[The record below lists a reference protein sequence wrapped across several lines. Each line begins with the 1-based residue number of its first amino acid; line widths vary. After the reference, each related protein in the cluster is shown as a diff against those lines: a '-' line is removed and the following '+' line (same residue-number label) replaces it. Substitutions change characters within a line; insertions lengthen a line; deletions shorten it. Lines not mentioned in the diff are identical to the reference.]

1 MSGDGPCRGKTAHT
15 YVGREQS
22 MNAAQAKIVAAVL
35 KSAAK
40 TAHKRAKALAAAER
54 LERDLNSKLNVVA
67 EYNGKTADRVFN
79 TVDVWAAN

>member
-1 MSGDGPCRGKTAHT
+1 
-15 YVGREQS
+15 
-22 MNAAQAKIVAAVL
+22 MNAQQARVVASVL

-54 LERDLNSKLNVVA
+54 LERELESKMNVVA
-67 EYNGKTADRVFN
+67 EYNATKTADRVFN